1 MLHVLAMIAG
11 CCIGSFLNV
20 VFSRMDWYKG
30 RSRCDACGYT
40 LKWYD
45 LIPIVSYLMLRGR
58 CRKCKT
64 KIALSHFISELM
76 MGAAFLCGSLCFCR
90 FDMCNAAVFVCGL
103 IFISVAAIEDYKE
116 QMVYSWILNSGIC
129 VTAAVKCIVLFMSEQ
144 TCGAWLMIVLVIA
157 FKLIA
162 YLISKE
168 SKAKIGAGD
177 FDIFIII
184 FVMFGGWGL
193 LLTVTYSSIAG
204 CLIYLPP
211 IIAKKRDMKEPLPF
225 IPLLLIGTICNLII

>member
-1 MLHVLAMIAG
+1 
-11 CCIGSFLNV
+11 
-20 VFSRMDWYKG
+20 
-30 RSRCDACGYT
+30 
-40 LKWYD
+40 
-45 LIPIVSYLMLRGR
+45 
-58 CRKCKT
+58 
-64 KIALSHFISELM
+64 
-76 MGAAFLCGSLCFCR
+76 
-90 FDMCNAAVFVCGL
+90 
-103 IFISVAAIEDYKE
+103 
-116 QMVYSWILNSGIC
+116 
-129 VTAAVKCIVLFMSEQ
+129 
-144 TCGAWLMIVLVIA
+144 MIVLVIA

-204 CLIYLPP
+204 CLIYLPQ

-225 IPLLLIGTICNLII
+225 IPLLLAGTICNLII